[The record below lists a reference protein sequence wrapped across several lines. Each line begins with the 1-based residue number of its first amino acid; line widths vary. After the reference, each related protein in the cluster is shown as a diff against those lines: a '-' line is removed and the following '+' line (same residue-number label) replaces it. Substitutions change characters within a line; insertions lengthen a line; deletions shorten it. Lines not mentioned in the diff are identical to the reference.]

1 MSQEN
6 FRQQSK
12 DNWYNINSPKE
23 PRDHQLII
31 GCLQRIADAAEKQIR
46 QIDDLLVSRNKFES
60 DYNEAMAT
68 IKKLRAKIKRL
79 ENPLGVN

>member
-12 DNWYNINSPKE
+12 GDWYNINSPKE

-31 GCLQRIADAAEKQIR
+31 GCLQRIADASEKQAALMYS
-46 QIDDLLVSRNKFES
+46 LLSSRNKFES

-79 ENPLGVN
+79 ENPLGAN